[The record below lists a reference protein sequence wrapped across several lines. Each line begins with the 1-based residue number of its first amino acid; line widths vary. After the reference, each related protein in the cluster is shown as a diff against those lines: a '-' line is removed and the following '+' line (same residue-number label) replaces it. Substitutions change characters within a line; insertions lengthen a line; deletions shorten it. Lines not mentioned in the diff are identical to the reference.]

1 MRRVLLLA
9 ISFALCAALT
19 TWLCSL
25 APGNH
30 ADTRKVDSRWQNYSK
45 TTRNRTSRSQWPS
58 LPLLFKARTYYSL
71 QWEKPVYSLIGRALL
86 HTITMAVIAGGMVL
100 IAALT
105 LGYAW
110 MVFPQP
116 LFRSVLDGTLGVLSS
131 IPSLIVLLLLIS
143 VFGTLM
149 MQAIDSPQ
157 WGMPIKL
164 LMGATLWA
172 LPTGCT
178 FTHLWIS
185 SLQRFATL
193 PCKQTALAQGVSPHR
208 LYWLHATWFALREN
222 GQSLYQIFL
231 AFLMGG
237 VVIETFL
244 DIPGLGQLTW
254 QSWQYRD
261 FPLVMGL
268 ALFFC
273 VLYWGIDRGRDPWL
287 PTA

>member
-1 MRRVLLLA
+1 MNRALLLT
-9 ISFALCAALT
+9 ISLVLCGGFT

-30 ADTRKVDSRWQNYSK
+30 AETRKLDSRWQNHGK
-45 TTRNRTSRSQWPS
+45 TAPS
-58 LPLLFKARTYYSL
+58 GSHRFKFSAVSL
-71 QWEKPVYSLIGRALL
+71 QWEKPVTGLIAKALL
-86 HTITMAVIAGGMVL
+86 HTGTMAIGAGALVL
-100 IAALT
+100 FAALT

-110 MVFPQP
+110 TIVTHP
-116 LFRSVLDGTLGVLSS
+116 LFRSALDATLGVLSS

-143 VFGTLM
+143 VFGTWIL
-149 MQAIDSPQ
+149 QAIDSPQ
-157 WGMPIKL
+157 WGMPAKL

-172 LPTGCT
+172 LPTAGT
-178 FTHLWIS
+178 FTHLWIG
-185 SLQRFATL
+185 SLQRFLNL
-193 PCKQTALAQGVSPHR
+193 PCRQTALAQGVSPHR
-208 LYWLHATWFALREN
+208 LYWNHAAWFALREN
-222 GQSLYQIFL
+222 GQSLYQTFL

-244 DIPGLGQLTW
+244 DIPGLGMLTW

-261 FPLVMGL
+261 YPLVMAL

-287 PTA
+287 PTAS

>member
-1 MRRVLLLA
+1 MKRILLLA
-9 ISFALCAALT
+9 VSLVVCGCFT

-30 ADTRKVDSRWQNYSK
+30 ADTRKLDSRWQNHGK
-45 TTRNRTSRSQWPS
+45 TTRTGNDRLKVS
-58 LPLLFKARTYYSL
+58 AVSL
-71 QWEKPVYSLIGRALL
+71 QWEKPVSSLIAKAML
-86 HTITMAVIAGGMVL
+86 HTGAMAMGAGTLVFV
-100 IAALT
+100 AALT

-110 MVFPQP
+110 TIVPHP
-116 LFRSVLDGTLGVLSS
+116 LFRSALDATLGILSS

-143 VFGTLM
+143 VFGGWILR
-149 MQAIDSPQ
+149 AIDSPL
-157 WGMPIKL
+157 WGMPVKL
-164 LMGATLWA
+164 AMGATLWA

-178 FTHLWIS
+178 FTHLWIG
-185 SLQRFATL
+185 SLQRFLTL
-193 PCKQTALAQGVSPHR
+193 PCRQTALAQGVSPHR
-208 LYWLHATWFALREN
+208 LYWHHAAWFALREN
-222 GQSLYQIFL
+222 AQSLYQTFL

-244 DIPGLGQLTW
+244 DIPGLGMLTW

-261 FPLVMGL
+261 YPLVMGL

-287 PTA
+287 PTAS